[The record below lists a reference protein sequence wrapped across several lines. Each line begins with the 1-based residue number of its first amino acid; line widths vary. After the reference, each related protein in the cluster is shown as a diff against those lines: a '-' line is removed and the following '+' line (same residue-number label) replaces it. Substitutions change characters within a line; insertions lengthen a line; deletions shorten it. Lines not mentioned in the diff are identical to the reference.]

1 MIKEIEKTM
10 GCTDRNGIARGW
22 IIKYDSKLH
31 WSIHWILWT
40 YINNNYHG
48 YN

>member
-22 IIKYDSKLH
+22 IIKYDSKDQIREIKSLM
-31 WSIHWILWT
+31 
-40 YINNNYHG
+40 
-48 YN
+48 